1 MKAENSPPGGR
12 SSSPS
17 SPPVDPR
24 LRLVDRTMQLY
35 RHEGHALIETLHAAQ
50 ESFGY
55 LDEVVMHY
63 IAGRLRVPLSR
74 VFAVA
79 TFYHA
84 FTLKP
89 PGKHTCVICLG
100 TACYIGGSQ
109 AILTGIRDR
118 EGIAAGETTTDGKVS
133 LLVARCLGSC
143 GLAPAGVF
151 DGEVTGRLN
160 PAEVLDRIG
169 RWRHDDPAQ

>member
-1 MKAENSPPGGR
+1 MQADNSPPGGQ

-17 SPPVDPR
+17 SPQPDPR

-35 RHEGHALIETLHAAQ
+35 HHEGHALIETLHAAQ

-55 LDEVVMHY
+55 LDEGVMHY

-109 AILTGIRDR
+109 AILAGIRDR
-118 EGIAAGETTTDGKVS
+118 EGIAAGETTADGKVS

-160 PAEVLDRIG
+160 PGEVLDRIG